1 MSAQSAVEAKSA
13 RKPARRSRRE
23 EYSDATRRA
32 LLKAARELFASQGYQ
47 ATSIDAVVRRARV
60 TKGALYHHFADKRAL
75 FDAVVV
81 ALQQEMTATVD
92 RKAAAERERWTR
104 LKLGIAAFL
113 DACAE
118 PAYRR
123 LVIQDAPAV
132 LGMARFREIDDQA
145 LDSFRRAIAL
155 LQERGEIEYADAA
168 LLTRLLAALVWET
181 AMLLAE
187 SDDPARLRGE
197 ALAAI
202 DRIVDGFRRR

>member
-1 MSAQSAVEAKSA
+1 MKKKAES
-13 RKPARRSRRE
+13 PPSRRE
-23 EYSDATRRA
+23 QYADATRAALLNAARA
-32 LLKAARELFASQGYQ
+32 LFTARGFQS
-47 ATSIDAVVRRARV
+47 TSIDAVAAKARV

-81 ALQQEMTATVD
+81 ALQEEMTLSVN
-92 RKAAAERERWTR
+92 RKAAAEPERWAR

-123 LVIQDAPAV
+123 LVIQEAPAG

-145 LDSFRRAIAL
+145 LVSFRRAIAAL
-155 LQERGEIEYADAA
+155 ADKGEIDFGDAA

-181 AMLLAE
+181 AILLAE
-187 SDDPARLRGE
+187 TRQPAKLRSD

-202 DRIVDGFRRR
+202 DRIVEGFRRH